1 MPYDMPLAPQNAP
14 SRVRS
19 RTALEPYPQSRSA
32 PSSTNKVAPDGADYD
47 RPIEPMLLVHR
58 EQVET
63 FRLIVA
69 AFRHALKVLVRR
81 YAT

>member
-1 MPYDMPLAPQNAP
+1 MAYDMSLAPQNAP

-19 RTALEPYPQSRSA
+19 RTAFEPYPQSRSV
-32 PSSTNKVAPDGADYD
+32 PSSTNNVAQNGADHD

-63 FRLIVA
+63 LRLIVA
-69 AFRHALKVLVRR
+69 AFRRTLKAWARP
-81 YAT
+81 YAG